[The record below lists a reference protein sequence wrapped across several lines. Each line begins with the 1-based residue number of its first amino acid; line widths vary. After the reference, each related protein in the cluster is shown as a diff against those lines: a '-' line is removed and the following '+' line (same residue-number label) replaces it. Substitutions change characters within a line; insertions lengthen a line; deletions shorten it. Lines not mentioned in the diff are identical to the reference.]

1 MICSKMEL
9 VSSLLAA
16 VNNCDITL
24 KTFLPTSNFKFS
36 CSFSDDT
43 VEILLLGLFTGFKM
57 AQQSVHLRCS
67 KIQLRTSCNLLQ
79 DVRICRSQGRSNS
92 TAPLEM
98 EAGRERTSTIANSCR
113 EEAIKSVLNLVQ
125 KDKSKA

>member
-1 MICSKMEL
+1 MICSKMEV

-24 KTFLPTSNFKFS
+24 KTFLLTSNFKFS

-79 DVRICRSQGRSNS
+79 DVRICSSQGSSNLS
-92 TAPLEM
+92 APLDM
-98 EAGRERTSTIANSCR
+98 AAGRERTSTIANSCR

>member
-1 MICSKMEL
+1 MICSKIEV

-16 VNNCDITL
+16 VNNCDITP
-24 KTFLPTSNFKFS
+24 KTLLLTSNFNFS

-57 AQQSVHLRCS
+57 AQQSAHPSCS

-79 DVRICRSQGRSNS
+79 DVRICSSQGSSNS

-98 EAGRERTSTIANSCR
+98 AAGRERTSTIANSYR
-113 EEAIKSVLNLVQ
+113 EEAIKSVLNL
-125 KDKSKA
+125 DRRTNLI